1 MARIQLANLKDVV
14 SGAIQ
19 VYNKYRSPEAK
30 ATLVELKNDEF
41 VVDFEG
47 SFCESCGVRDYIEDL
62 IYEFEGIDQKFRVE
76 LEETKAI
83 GQNKFRATYKLK
95 DVSDVKIDDE
105 SLFKEFLA
113 ERGVTFSEY
122 LASNSCTKDVLLF
135 HFRTWLF
142 EKKHEATT

>member
-1 MARIQLANLKDVV
+1 VTGIKLAELKDIVA
-14 SGAIQ
+14 GAIQ

-30 ATLVELKNDEF
+30 ATLVEIKKDRF

-62 IYEFEGIDQKFRVE
+62 IYELKGINQKFRVE
-76 LEETKAI
+76 LEETKTI
-83 GQNKFRATYKLK
+83 EQHKFRARYKLK

-105 SLFKEFLA
+105 VFFKEFLS
-113 ERGVTFSEY
+113 ERGLTFSEY

-135 HFRTWLF
+135 HFRTWLY
-142 EKKHEATT
+142 EKKQEATT